1 MNLHPLINL
10 TSDENELKN
19 REKDLRIM
27 VVEDI
32 IKDLALSEPKTQE

>member
-1 MNLHPLINL
+1 MNLHPLINV

-19 REKDLRIM
+19 KEKDLKIM

-32 IKDLALSEPKTQE
+32 IKDLALLEPETE